1 MVWQHAQGA
10 QKPPAG
16 LLGMINE
23 VGAVWSRTV
32 LRSVADAEIV
42 PRRGMR
48 WIYDQLLNAS
58 WAALGRR
65 IVPHGF
71 DASFEEMRER

>member
-1 MVWQHAQGA
+1 
-10 QKPPAG
+10 
-16 LLGMINE
+16 
-23 VGAVWSRTV
+23 
-32 LRSVADAEIV
+32 
-42 PRRGMR
+42 MR